1 MKHFVSILDLD
12 APLLDRLL
20 SDAGKLKALRREGK
34 PHEILRGKNLA
45 MIFEK
50 SSTRTHMSFEVGM
63 NELGGHAL
71 FMNAKDMQL
80 GRGEE
85 ISDTARV
92 ASRYVH
98 GVMIR
103 AYRHSTIEEFAR
115 YASIPVINGLS
126 NREHPCQLLAD
137 IMTIRERFGDTAGL
151 RVAWIG
157 DGNNVCNS
165 LILSSAI
172 TGMEI
177 AVASPPAYAPH
188 ADIISTARK
197 RGGRITIMKD
207 PDRAVKDAHV
217 VVTDTWVSMG
227 DEAEREER
235 LRVFKGYTVDAQLV
249 RKAAPDAI
257 VMHCLPAHRGE
268 EISAEVI
275 EGARSAVWDEAENR
289 LHAQKALLVY
299 LMK

>member
-1 MKHFVSILDLD
+1 MKHFVSVLDMDEKILE
-12 APLLDRLL
+12 RLL
-20 SDAGKLKALRREGK
+20 SDAARLKVIRKEGK
-34 PHEILRGKNLA
+34 AHEYLHGKNLA

-50 SSTRTHMSFEVGM
+50 SSTRTHMSFEVGI

-71 FMNAKDMQL
+71 FMNAKDMQI

-85 ISDTARV
+85 ISDTAKV
-92 ASRYVH
+92 ASRYVQ

-103 AYRHSTIEEFAR
+103 ANRHSTIEEFAR
-115 YASIPVINGLS
+115 YATIPVINGLS
-126 NREHPCQLLAD
+126 DREHPCQILAD
-137 IMTIRERFGDTAGL
+137 ILTIQERFGKTRDL

-165 LILSSAI
+165 LILSASI

-177 AVASPPAYAPH
+177 TVASPAAFAPP
-188 ADIISTARK
+188 ADIVSLAQNQGGKISVIR
-197 RGGRITIMKD
+197 D
-207 PDRAVKDAHV
+207 PLQAAKDADV
-217 VVTDTWVSMG
+217 LVTDTWISMG
-227 DEAEREER
+227 DEAEKEER
-235 LRVFKGYTVDAQLV
+235 LRVFHGYTIDANLL
-249 RKAAPDAI
+249 KMANPEAI

-275 EGARSAVWDEAENR
+275 DGPQSAVWDEAENR

-299 LMK
+299 LMQ